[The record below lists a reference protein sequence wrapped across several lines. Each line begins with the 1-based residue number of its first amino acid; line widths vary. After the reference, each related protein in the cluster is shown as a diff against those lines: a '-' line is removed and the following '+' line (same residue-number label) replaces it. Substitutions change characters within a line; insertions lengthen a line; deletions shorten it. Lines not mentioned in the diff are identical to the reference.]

1 MANLYF
7 EATLNAEQLK
17 RSIADTN
24 KRVQGMAKNV
34 QQQGAEMDATFKRI
48 GAAMAGYFSITAA
61 KGFVD
66 QMVQVQSEF
75 QQLDIALTTMLG
87 NKAEAD
93 KLMGEVVELAAS
105 TPFSITE
112 LGQGAKRLLAFKEP
126 ADQVGDSLRR
136 LGDLAAG
143 ASVPVSDLIQAY
155 GKVSAKGR
163 MQAEELN
170 QFAERG
176 IPIISELAKVVG
188 ATDKEIY
195 KMAEQGKIG
204 FPELQKAIR
213 NMTDEGGMFYNL
225 MEKQSA
231 SLTGRITILGDAW
244 DRMLNEMGQNSE
256 GVLYGGISALNS
268 MVENYETVLD
278 VLKAIVVTY
287 GAYKGAV
294 VLLHMA
300 EKARNISGAISAW
313 FSLAKGIKTAK
324 DAQLAFNLATKM
336 NPLGLAAAGVAALVA
351 GIVLFT
357 GKTEQAAGV
366 SAEFSRDLED
376 QTKVLDANFK
386 ALKSTTSGTDARK
399 LAIDQINSKYGP
411 YLDNLL
417 TEKSTLEEIEEAQK
431 RATQELARSI
441 AFKAQQADL
450 ETFREDIAKSENAF
464 SQALKQ
470 LFALNDVPAEI
481 GGQVAAE
488 LDKMMREW
496 SETNIKN
503 RVGFGDAFA
512 QVFKDAGA
520 EIDLLGVKG
529 NNAYKGLFQSM
540 QTVIDARQ
548 DERKATAELS
558 SAYDAYLKQLG
569 LSDDRSKKNGTDTE
583 DGEVEGFKLEDFKK
597 HLDERKKA
605 YDEYNDAVRN
615 ARDEDRAAVKGYYS
629 ELVKDGD
636 TYKEYLEGLLRDSRD
651 NVEATTAIY
660 LAAAKANVDL
670 IDDRPDPIK
679 GKPRLSPIEA
689 ITPGPA
695 DTKALEAAV
704 QRYEKIYET
713 IRKSANVSK
722 NMEFAGHLIDAAYA
736 AQDVARAMS
745 EIDSELGETVSKVA
759 DIIGGFGNVASVLSD
774 VNASGFQKISS
785 VISLTLTVGN
795 ELMKIRK
802 NLAMEEINEQR
813 ALNKSL
819 ADQLDI
825 EAEINSLRRERA
837 RQELYHSAFLDPNF
851 KKQYEFALD
860 TMGESKKQMDEALG
874 TLMQNAVFSAEG
886 SASRRVMGTKTD
898 DYSFSIGQILGA
910 EYEKAGKSWLGVAL
924 DPLRIFG
931 GAGDFMAKILD
942 PFQLFGGYADNKA
955 QKNALGKLQDAF
967 NDTFAA
973 MGKTSADI
981 ANMTSQEWADFFS
994 LMDEMGYI
1002 TDEGTKRMV
1011 KNAKQ
1016 SAEEYAQ
1023 AMEEMKGIIKDIAGE
1038 LGTRLEASLVNAF
1051 KNGTNAA
1058 EDFKDVVNDVLQA
1071 MMMNDLVTPYFQKYF
1086 DKLQEEMD
1094 ASIKGGDGEWADDL
1108 IRFSEGITKAIPGAV
1123 DMMEKMDKAMKEA
1136 GFKGFAGG
1144 AAAAASL
1151 SGAIKGVSEETA
1163 SILAGQMNAMRINQA
1178 ESLRLMNESA
1188 RYWAEI
1194 AANTAYNRYLVSID
1208 ERLEGIK
1215 ANTAPRPHSSGSD
1228 PLKAKGF

>member
-7 EATLNAEQLK
+7 EATLDAEQLK
-17 RSIADTN
+17 KELRDVNHRLDGFTN
-24 KRVQGMAKNV
+24 QAK
-34 QQQGAEMDATFKRI
+34 QQGAELDSTFKRI

-66 QMVQVQSEF
+66 QMIQVRGEF
-75 QQLDIALTTMLG
+75 QQLDIALQTMLG
-87 NKAEAD
+87 SKAESD
-93 KLMGEVVELAAS
+93 KLMAEVVELAAN
-105 TPFSITE
+105 TPFSLTE

-136 LGDLAAG
+136 IGDLAAG

-155 GKVSAKGR
+155 GKVSAKGK

-231 SLTGRITILGDAW
+231 SLTGRISNLGDAW

-268 MVENYETVLD
+268 MVDNYETVLD

-300 EKARNISGAISAW
+300 EQARNISGAISAW

-351 GIVLFT
+351 AITLFANKTKSAQDIIAGLNESVSKFSNSGKEVERLAGEYETLRGKAERTKDENDRLNTVMEALSKSVPGVVTEFDEYGRVLDVNVEKVREFSEAQKEAAKIQLTKQIEDAQKEVEKLDKALAPLQRVFQEGITSSTIATAT
-357 GKTEQAAGV
+357 GGTRTIERTANEKEIAEAAERANKIYSEREQILQSISDAQKALNNLTAEPTKTEQQ
-366 SAEFSRDLED
+366 E
-376 QTKVLDANFK
+376 
-386 ALKSTTSGTDARK
+386 
-399 LAIDQINSKYGP
+399 
-411 YLDNLL
+411 
-417 TEKSTLEEIEEAQK
+417 TEEEAP
-431 RATQELARSI
+431 ANV
-441 AFKAQQADL
+441 L
-450 ETFREDIAKSENAF
+450 ETFK
-464 SQALKQ
+464 
-470 LFALNDVPAEI
+470 
-481 GGQVAAE
+481 
-488 LDKMMREW
+488 
-496 SETNIKN
+496 
-503 RVGFGDAFA
+503 
-512 QVFKDAGA
+512 
-520 EIDLLGVKG
+520 
-529 NNAYKGLFQSM
+529 KGL
-540 QTVIDARQ
+540 
-548 DERKATAELS
+548 E
-558 SAYDAYLKQLG
+558 
-569 LSDDRSKKNGTDTE
+569 
-583 DGEVEGFKLEDFKK
+583 
-597 HLDERKKA
+597 ERKKA
-605 YDEYNDAVRN
+605 YDDYNDAVRA
-615 ARDEDRAAVKGYYS
+615 ARDEDKAAVKGYYS
-629 ELVKDGD
+629 ELIKDGD

-679 GKPRLSPIEA
+679 GKPRLSPVEA

-704 QRYEKIYET
+704 QRYEKIYSI
-713 IRKSANVSK
+713 IRDITKTSMNIELADN
-722 NMEFAGHLIDAAYA
+722 LIDSAYA
-736 AQDVARAMS
+736 AHDVARAVS
-745 EIDSELGETVSKVA
+745 EIDADLGGSLMKVA
-759 DIIGGFGNVASVLSD
+759 DLIGGVGNVIGTLNDS
-774 VNASGFQKISS
+774 NASGFQKVSGI
-785 VISLTLTVGN
+785 ISLAITAGG
-795 ELMKIRK
+795 ELAKIRQGWQ
-802 NLAMEEINEQR
+802 NEEVNAQM

-819 ADQLDI
+819 ASQLDM

-837 RQELYHSAFLDPNF
+837 KQELYQSAFLDPNF
-851 KKQYEFALD
+851 KKQYESALD
-860 TMGESKKQMDEALG
+860 VMGDSKKQMDEALG
-874 TLMQNAVFSAEG
+874 TLMQNAVFTAEG
-886 SASRRVMGTKTD
+886 SADRRLFGTKTD
-898 DYSFSIGQILGA
+898 DYSFSIGQILGDYMA
-910 EYEKAGKSWLGVAL
+910 DYAGEGWQDLLFGQMNVGLQNKSFKDILGGLL
-924 DPLRIFG
+924 DP
-931 GAGDFMAKILD
+931 AGI
-942 PFQLFGGYADNKA
+942 FGGYADRKA
-955 QKNALGKLQDAF
+955 EGNALGQLKDAF

-981 ANMTSQEWADFFS
+981 AKMSSEEWADFFS

-1011 KNAKQ
+1011 QNAKAA
-1016 SAEEYAQ
+1016 AEEYAQ
-1023 AMEEMKGIIKDIAGE
+1023 AMEEMKDIIKSVAGD
-1038 LGTRLEASLVNAF
+1038 LGTSLESTLVNAF
-1051 KNGTNAA
+1051 KNGSDAA
-1058 EDFKDVVNDVLQA
+1058 MDFKDVVNDVLQSLF
-1071 MMMNDLVTPYFQKYF
+1071 MKEIITPYFQSYF
-1086 DKLQEEMD
+1086 DKLQSEMQSSMD
-1094 ASIKGGDGEWADDL
+1094 GGDGSWMDD
-1108 IRFSEGITKAIPGAV
+1108 IMRFSENVGPAFGGAI
-1123 DMMEKMDKAMKEA
+1123 DLMKDFDKAMQDA
-1136 GFKGFAGG
+1136 GFDGFSAG
-1144 AAAAASL
+1144 AADASL

-1163 SILAGQMNAMRINQA
+1163 SILAGQMNAIRINQA

-1194 AANTAYNRYLVSID
+1194 AANTSYNRYL
-1208 ERLEGIK
+1208 EGIHSDIK
-1215 ANTAPRPHSSGSD
+1215 AMRSAGSD
-1228 PLKAKGF
+1228 LKAKGF

>member
-24 KRVQGMAKNV
+24 KRVQGMAQNAK
-34 QQQGAEMDATFKRI
+34 QQGAEMDATFKRI

-66 QMVQVQSEF
+66 QMIQVRGEF
-75 QQLDIALTTMLG
+75 QQLDIALQTMLG
-87 NKAEAD
+87 SKAESD
-93 KLMGEVVELAAS
+93 KLMAEVVELAAN
-105 TPFSITE
+105 TPFSLTE

-155 GKVSAKGR
+155 GKVSAKGK

-231 SLTGRITILGDAW
+231 SLTGRISNLGDAW

-268 MVENYETVLD
+268 MVDNYETVLD

-300 EKARNISGAISAW
+300 EKARNVSGAISAW

-324 DAQLAFNLATKM
+324 DAQIAFNLATKM

-351 GIVLFT
+351 AITLFANKTKSAQEIVAGLNESVSKFSDSGKEVERLT
-357 GKTEQAAGV
+357 GEYETLRENTERTKDENDRLNTVMEALSKSVPGV
-366 SAEFSRDLED
+366 VTEFDEYGRVLDVNVAKVKEFSEAQKEAAKIQL
-376 QTKVLDANFK
+376 TK
-386 ALKSTTSGTDARK
+386 
-399 LAIDQINSKYGP
+399 Q
-411 YLDNLL
+411 
-417 TEKSTLEEIEEAQK
+417 IEEAQK
-431 RATQELARSI
+431 ALKKLDEKLAPLQRVYQEGIASSTIATTTGGSRVFERTATPDEIARDAKKANKIYAEREQILESI
-441 AFKAQQADL
+441 
-450 ETFREDIAKSENAF
+450 
-464 SQALKQ
+464 SQAQK
-470 LFALNDVPAEI
+470 ALNN
-481 GGQVAAE
+481 
-488 LDKMMREW
+488 L
-496 SETNIKN
+496 
-503 RVGFGDAFA
+503 
-512 QVFKDAGA
+512 
-520 EIDLLGVKG
+520 
-529 NNAYKGLFQSM
+529 
-540 QTVIDARQ
+540 
-548 DERKATAELS
+548 TAEPTKT
-558 SAYDAYLKQLG
+558 DGPTPEEEQLE
-569 LSDDRSKKNGTDTE
+569 NT
-583 DGEVEGFKLEDFKK
+583 LEDFKK

-615 ARDEDRAAVKGYYS
+615 ARDEDKAAVKGYYS
-629 ELVKDGD
+629 ELIKDGD

-670 IDDRPDPIK
+670 RDDRMDPIER
-679 GKPRLSPIEA
+679 KPFVSPVEA
-689 ITPGPA
+689 IIPGTT

-704 QRYEKIYET
+704 QRYEKIYAI
-713 IRKSANVSK
+713 IRDITKTSMNIELAEN
-722 NMEFAGHLIDAAYA
+722 LIDSAYA
-736 AQDVARAMS
+736 AQDVARAVS
-745 EIDSELGETVSKVA
+745 EIDADLGSALMKVA
-759 DIIGGFGNVASVLSD
+759 DLIGGVGNVISTLND
-774 VNASGFQKISS
+774 KNASGFQKVSGI
-785 VISLTLTVGN
+785 ISLAITAGG
-795 ELMKIRK
+795 ELAKIRQGWQ
-802 NLAMEEINEQR
+802 NEEVNAQM

-819 ADQLDI
+819 ANQLDM

-837 RQELYHSAFLDPNF
+837 RQELYQSAFLDPTF
-851 KKQYEFALD
+851 KKQYESALD
-860 TMGESKKQMDEALG
+860 SAGAAQRELENTVTS
-874 TLMQNAVFSAEG
+874 LMQNAVFTAKG
-886 SASRRVMGTKTD
+886 SAKRRLFGTKTD
-898 DYSFSIGQILGA
+898 NYSFGIGQILGDYMA
-910 EYEKAGKSWLGVAL
+910 DYAGEGWQDLLFGQMNVGLQNKSFKDIIGSLL
-924 DPLRIFG
+924 DP
-931 GAGDFMAKILD
+931 AG
-942 PFQLFGGYADNKA
+942 LFGGYADRKA
-955 QKNALGKLQDAF
+955 EGNALNKLKNNFQEVF
-967 NDTFAA
+967 NA
-973 MGKTSADI
+973 MGKTSADV
-981 ANMTSQEWADFFS
+981 ANMTAQEWVEFFRV
-994 LMDEMGYI
+994 MDEMGYV

-1011 KNAKQ
+1011 ENAKQ
-1016 SAEEYAQ
+1016 SAEEYAA

-1071 MMMNDLVTPYFQKYF
+1071 MMMNELITPYFQKYF

-1094 ASIKGGDGEWADDL
+1094 ASIKGGDGEWSDDL
-1108 IRFSEGITKAIPGAV
+1108 TRFSEGITKAIPGAV

-1144 AAAAASL
+1144 TAAAASL

-1194 AANTAYNRYLVSID
+1194 AANTSYNSRLVSID
-1208 ERLEGIK
+1208 ESLERIK
-1215 ANTAPRPHSSGSD
+1215 SNTTPRPSTPGSD

>member
-1 MANLYF
+1 MV
-7 EATLNAEQLK
+7 
-17 RSIADTN
+17 
-24 KRVQGMAKNV
+24 RVRG
-34 QQQGAEMDATFKRI
+34 
-48 GAAMAGYFSITAA
+48 
-61 KGFVD
+61 
-66 QMVQVQSEF
+66 EF
-75 QQLDIALTTMLG
+75 QQLEIAMESMIG
-87 NKAEAD
+87 NKARAD
-93 KLMGEVVELAAS
+93 QLMSDVIEMDAK
-105 TPFSITE
+105 TPFSLAE
-112 LGQGAKRLLAFKEP
+112 VGQGAKQLLAVQEP
-126 ADQVGDSLRR
+126 VDDVMNSLRQ
-136 LGDLAAG
+136 LGDISAG
-143 ASVPVSDLIQAY
+143 LSVPVSQLIKAY
-155 GKVSAKGR
+155 GDVRAKGKL
-163 MQAEELN
+163 MGQEML
-170 QFAERG
+170 QFMNAG
-176 IPIISELAKVVG
+176 VPMVAELAKQLNV
-188 ATDKEIY
+188 TN
-195 KMAEQGKIG
+195 AEVSELVSQGKVG
-204 FPELQKAIR
+204 FEDVKKVLS
-213 NMTDEGGMFYNL
+213 NLTDEGGMFYNL

-231 SLTGRITILGDAW
+231 SLTGRITILGDSW
-244 DRMLNEMGQNSE
+244 EQMLNKLGESNE
-256 GVLYGGISALNS
+256 GILYGGISALNS

-548 DERKATAELS
+548 DERKATEELS

-605 YDEYNDAVRN
+605 YDDYNDAVRN
-615 ARDEDRAAVKGYYS
+615 ARDEDKAAVKGYYS
-629 ELVKDGD
+629 ELIKDGD

-837 RQELYHSAFLDPNF
+837 RQELYHSAFLDPDF

-860 TMGESKKQMDEALG
+860 TMGESKKQMDETLGALVE
-874 TLMQNAVFSAEG
+874 NAVFSAEG
-886 SASRRVMGTKTD
+886 SARRRLMGRKTD
-898 DYSFSIGQILGA
+898 DYSFTFGQILGA

-955 QKNALGKLQDAF
+955 QKNALGKLQGAF
-967 NDTFAA
+967 NDTLSA

-981 ANMTSQEWADFFS
+981 ANMTAEEWAEFFS
-994 LMDEMGYI
+994 LMDKMGYI
-1002 TDEGTKRMV
+1002 TDENTRRMV
-1011 KNAKQ
+1011 ENAKEA
-1016 SAEEYAQ
+1016 AEEYIA
-1023 AMEEMKGIIKDIAGE
+1023 AMEEMRKVIKDIAGD
-1038 LGTRLEASLVNAF
+1038 LGARLGDTLVNAF
-1051 KNGTNAA
+1051 KNGSDAA
-1058 EDFKDVVNDVLQA
+1058 EDFKDVVNDVLQSIIA
-1071 MMMNDLVTPYFQKYF
+1071 NQLIGSYFQGYV
-1086 DKLQEEMD
+1086 DKLQAEMEESLGPD
-1094 ASIKGGDGEWADDL
+1094 GDGDITDD
-1108 IRFSEGITKAIPGAV
+1108 IVRFMDDIEKAIPGAEELLKYA
-1123 DMMEKMDKAMKEA
+1123 DERLKAL
-1136 GFKGFAGG
+1136 GYKGFSGDDTAGN
-1144 AAAAASL
+1144 SL
-1151 SGAIKGVSEETA
+1151 TGAIKGVSEETA
-1163 SILAGQMNAMRINQA
+1163 SILAGQMNSMRINQA

-1194 AANTAYNRYLVSID
+1194 AANTAYNKYLVSID

>member
-7 EATLNAEQLK
+7 EATLDADQL
-17 RSIADTN
+17 RRELRDVNNRLNGFT
-24 KRVQGMAKNV
+24 QQAK
-34 QQQGAEMDATFKRI
+34 QQGAEMDSTFKRI

-66 QMVQVQSEF
+66 QMIQVRGEF
-75 QQLDIALTTMLG
+75 QQLEIAMESIIG
-87 NKAEAD
+87 NKARAD
-93 KLMGEVVELAAS
+93 QLMSDVIEMDAK
-105 TPFSITE
+105 TPFSLAE
-112 LGQGAKRLLAFKEP
+112 VGQGAKQLLAVQEP
-126 ADQVGDSLRR
+126 VDDVMNSLRQ
-136 LGDLAAG
+136 LGDISAG
-143 ASVPVSDLIQAY
+143 LSVPLSQLIKAYGDVRAKGRLMGQEMLQFMNAGVPIVAELAKHMDVAESEVSDLVAK
-155 GKVSAKGR
+155 GKVGFNDVKAV
-163 MQAEELN
+163 
-170 QFAERG
+170 
-176 IPIISELAKVVG
+176 ISNLS
-188 ATDKEIY
+188 
-195 KMAEQGKIG
+195 
-204 FPELQKAIR
+204 
-213 NMTDEGGMFYNL
+213 DEGGMFYNL

-231 SLTGRITILGDAW
+231 SLTGRITILGDSW
-244 DRMLNEMGQNSE
+244 EQMLNKLGESNE
-256 GVLYGGISALNS
+256 GILYGGINALNY
-268 MVENYETVLD
+268 MVDNYETVLD

-336 NPLGLAAAGVAALVA
+336 NPWGLAAAGVAALVA
-351 GIVLFT
+351 AITIFANKTKSAQDIIADLNESVSKFSDS
-357 GKTEQAAGV
+357 GKEVERIAVEYETQSGKAERTKDENDGLNTVMEALSKSVPGVVTEFDEYG
-366 SAEFSRDLED
+366 R
-376 QTKVLDANFK
+376 VLDVN
-386 ALKSTTSGTDARK
+386 
-399 LAIDQINSKYGP
+399 I
-411 YLDNLL
+411 
-417 TEKSTLEEIEEAQK
+417 EKVRDFSEAQK
-431 RATQELARSI
+431 EAATIQLTKQIDEAEKAVEKLDKQLAPLQRVFQEGIISSTISTATGGTRTIERRANEDEIAEAAERANKIYSEREQILESI
-441 AFKAQQADL
+441 
-450 ETFREDIAKSENAF
+450 
-464 SQALKQ
+464 SQAQK
-470 LFALNDVPAEI
+470 ALNNLTAEPTKTEPPKTEDEDPANALE
-481 GGQVAAE
+481 E
-488 LDKMMREW
+488 
-496 SETNIKN
+496 
-503 RVGFGDAFA
+503 
-512 QVFKDAGA
+512 FK
-520 EIDLLGVKG
+520 
-529 NNAYKGLFQSM
+529 KGL
-540 QTVIDARQ
+540 
-548 DERKATAELS
+548 E
-558 SAYDAYLKQLG
+558 
-569 LSDDRSKKNGTDTE
+569 
-583 DGEVEGFKLEDFKK
+583 
-597 HLDERKKA
+597 ERKKA
-605 YDEYNDAVRN
+605 YDDYNDAVRN

-629 ELVKDGD
+629 ELIKDGD

-898 DYSFSIGQILGA
+898 DYSFSIGQLLGA

-1016 SAEEYAQ
+1016 STEEYAQ

-1136 GFKGFAGG
+1136 GFKGFAVG
-1144 AAAAASL
+1144 AADASL

-1163 SILAGQMNAMRINQA
+1163 SILAGQMNAIRINQA

-1194 AANTAYNRYLVSID
+1194 AANTSYNRYL
-1208 ERLEGIK
+1208 EGIHSDIK
-1215 ANTAPRPHSSGSD
+1215 AMRSAGSD
-1228 PLKAKGF
+1228 LKAKGF

>member
-7 EATLNAEQLK
+7 EATLDADQLK
-17 RSIADTN
+17 RELRDVNHRLDGFT
-24 KRVQGMAKNV
+24 KQAK
-34 QQQGAEMDATFKRI
+34 QQGAEMDATFKRI

-66 QMVQVQSEF
+66 QMIQVRGEF

-87 NKAEAD
+87 SKAEAD
-93 KLMGEVVELAAS
+93 KLMGEVVELAAN
-105 TPFSITE
+105 TPFSLTE

-143 ASVPVSDLIQAY
+143 ASVPVTDLIQAY
-155 GKVSAKGR
+155 GKVSAKGK

-231 SLTGRITILGDAW
+231 SLTGRISNLGDAW

-268 MVENYETVLD
+268 MVDNYETVLD

-324 DAQLAFNLATKM
+324 DAQIAFNLATKM

-357 GKTEQAAGV
+357 GKTEQASGV

-376 QTKVLDANFK
+376 QTKILDANFK

-417 TEKSTLEEIEEAQK
+417 TEKSTLEDIEEAQK

-488 LDKMMREW
+488 LDKMMRDW

-548 DERKATAELS
+548 DERKATEELS

-569 LSDDRSKKNGTDTE
+569 LSDDSSKKKGTDTE
-583 DGEVEGFKLEDFKK
+583 DGEIEGFKLEDFKK
-597 HLDERKKA
+597 QLDERKKA
-605 YDEYNDAVRN
+605 YDEYNDAVRA

-629 ELVKDGD
+629 ELIKDGD
-636 TYKEYLEGLLRDSRD
+636 TYKEYLEGLLRDSRN

-670 IDDRPDPIK
+670 IDDRPEPIK
-679 GKPRLSPIEA
+679 GKPRLSPVEA

-704 QRYEKIYET
+704 QRYEKIYSI
-713 IRKSANVSK
+713 IRDITKTSMNIELADN
-722 NMEFAGHLIDAAYA
+722 LIDSAYA
-736 AQDVARAMS
+736 AHDVARAVS
-745 EIDSELGETVSKVA
+745 EIDADLGGSLMKVA
-759 DIIGGFGNVASVLSD
+759 DLIGGVGNVIGTLNDS
-774 VNASGFQKISS
+774 NASGFQKVSGI
-785 VISLTLTVGN
+785 ISLAITAGG
-795 ELMKIRK
+795 ELAKIRQGWQ
-802 NLAMEEINEQR
+802 NEEVNAQM

-819 ADQLDI
+819 ASQLDM

-837 RQELYHSAFLDPNF
+837 KQELYQSAFLDPNF
-851 KKQYEFALD
+851 KKQYESALD
-860 TMGESKKQMDEALG
+860 VMGDSKKQMDEALG
-874 TLMQNAVFSAEG
+874 TLMQNAVFTAEG
-886 SASRRVMGTKTD
+886 SADRRLFGTKTD
-898 DYSFSIGQILGA
+898 DYSFGIGQILGD
-910 EYEKAGKSWLGVAL
+910 YMSDYAGEGWQDLLFGQMNVGLQNKSFKDILGSLL
-924 DPLRIFG
+924 DP
-931 GAGDFMAKILD
+931 AGI
-942 PFQLFGGYADNKA
+942 FGGYADRKA
-955 QKNALGKLQDAF
+955 EGNALGQLKDAF

-981 ANMTSQEWADFFS
+981 AKMSSEEWADFFS

-1002 TDEGTKRMV
+1002 TDEGTKSMV
-1011 KNAKQ
+1011 QNAKAA
-1016 SAEEYAQ
+1016 AEEYAA
-1023 AMEEMKGIIKDIAGE
+1023 AMEEMKGIIKDVAGD
-1038 LGTRLEASLVNAF
+1038 LGASLESTLVNAF
-1051 KNGTNAA
+1051 KNGSDAA
-1058 EDFKDVVNDVLQA
+1058 MDFKDVVNDVLQSLF
-1071 MMMNDLVTPYFQKYF
+1071 MKEIITPYFQSYF
-1086 DKLQEEMD
+1086 DKLQSEMQSSMD
-1094 ASIKGGDGEWADDL
+1094 GGDGSWMDD
-1108 IRFSEGITKAIPGAV
+1108 IMRFSENVGPAFGGAI
-1123 DMMEKMDKAMKEA
+1123 DLMKDFDKAMQEA
-1136 GFKGFAGG
+1136 GFDGFSAGP
-1144 AAAAASL
+1144 ADASL

-1163 SILAGQMNAMRINQA
+1163 SILAGQMNAIRINQA

-1194 AANTAYNRYLVSID
+1194 AANTSYNRYL
-1208 ERLEGIK
+1208 EGIHADIK
-1215 ANTAPRPHSSGSD
+1215 AMRSAGSD
-1228 PLKAKGF
+1228 LKAKGF

>member
-66 QMVQVQSEF
+66 QMVQVRGEF

-87 NKAEAD
+87 SKAEAD

-105 TPFSITE
+105 TPFSLTE

-136 LGDLAAG
+136 IGDLAAG
-143 ASVPVSDLIQAY
+143 ASVPVGDLIQAY

-231 SLTGRITILGDAW
+231 SLTGRISNLGDAW

-351 GIVLFT
+351 AITIFANKTKSAQDIIADLNESVSKFSDS
-357 GKTEQAAGV
+357 GKEVERLAGEYETLRGKAERTKDENDRLNTVMEALSKSVPGVVTEFDEYGRALDV
-366 SAEFSRDLED
+366 NIEKVREFSEAQKEAAKIQL
-376 QTKVLDANFK
+376 TK
-386 ALKSTTSGTDARK
+386 
-399 LAIDQINSKYGP
+399 Q
-411 YLDNLL
+411 
-417 TEKSTLEEIEEAQK
+417 IEEAQK
-431 RATQELARSI
+431 AVE
-441 AFKAQQADL
+441 
-450 ETFREDIAKSENAF
+450 
-464 SQALKQ
+464 
-470 LFALNDVPAEI
+470 
-481 GGQVAAE
+481 E
-488 LDKMMREW
+488 LDKKLAPLQRVFQEGITSSTIATAMGDTRTIERRANEDEIAEAAERANKIYSEREQILESISQAQKALNNLT
-496 SETNIKN
+496 SEVPPPDPDPDPDPDGESPLEK
-503 RVGFGDAFA
+503 
-512 QVFKDAGA
+512 FK
-520 EIDLLGVKG
+520 
-529 NNAYKGLFQSM
+529 KGL
-540 QTVIDARQ
+540 
-548 DERKATAELS
+548 E
-558 SAYDAYLKQLG
+558 
-569 LSDDRSKKNGTDTE
+569 
-583 DGEVEGFKLEDFKK
+583 
-597 HLDERKKA
+597 ERKKA
-605 YDEYNDAVRN
+605 YDDYNDAVRA
-615 ARDEDRAAVKGYYS
+615 ARDEDKAAVKGYYS
-629 ELVKDGD
+629 ELIKDGD
-636 TYKEYLEGLLRDSRD
+636 TYKEYLEGLLRDSRN

-670 IDDRPDPIK
+670 IDDRPEPIK
-679 GKPRLSPIEA
+679 GGPRMSPVEA

-704 QRYEKIYET
+704 QRYGKIYDT
-713 IRKSANVSK
+713 IRESVNVSK

-736 AQDVARAMS
+736 AQDVAGAIS

-837 RQELYHSAFLDPNF
+837 KQDLYQSAFLDPNF

-860 TMGESKKQMDEALG
+860 TMGESKKQMDETLGALVE
-874 TLMQNAVFSAEG
+874 NAVFSAEG
-886 SASRRVMGTKTD
+886 SASRRIMGTKTD
-898 DYSFSIGQILGA
+898 DYSFTFGQILGD
-910 EYEKAGKSWLGVAL
+910 EYEKAGKSLLGVAL

-955 QKNALGKLQDAF
+955 QKDALGKLQGAF

-1011 KNAKQ
+1011 QNAKQ
-1016 SAEEYAQ
+1016 SAEEYAA

-1094 ASIKGGDGEWADDL
+1094 ASIKGGDGEWSDDL
-1108 IRFSEGITKAIPGAV
+1108 TRFSEGITKAIPGAV
-1123 DMMEKMDKAMKEA
+1123 DMMEKMDKAMKDA

-1194 AANTAYNRYLVSID
+1194 AANTSYNRYLVSID

>member
-1 MANLYF
+1 MV
-7 EATLNAEQLK
+7 
-17 RSIADTN
+17 
-24 KRVQGMAKNV
+24 RVRG
-34 QQQGAEMDATFKRI
+34 
-48 GAAMAGYFSITAA
+48 
-61 KGFVD
+61 
-66 QMVQVQSEF
+66 EF
-75 QQLDIALTTMLG
+75 QQLEIAMESMIG
-87 NKAEAD
+87 NKARAD
-93 KLMGEVVELAAS
+93 QLMSDVIEMDAK
-105 TPFSITE
+105 TPFSLAE
-112 LGQGAKRLLAFKEP
+112 VGQGAKQLLAVQEP
-126 ADQVGDSLRR
+126 AEDIVDTMRR
-136 LGDLAAG
+136 LGDLSAG
-143 ASVPVSDLIQAY
+143 LSVPISQLIKAY
-155 GKVSAKGR
+155 GDVRAKGKL
-163 MQAEELN
+163 MGQEML
-170 QFAERG
+170 QFMNAG
-176 IPIISELAKVVG
+176 VPMVAELAKQLNV
-188 ATDKEIY
+188 TN
-195 KMAEQGKIG
+195 AEVSELVSQGKVG
-204 FPELQKAIR
+204 FEDVKKVLAGLA
-213 NMTDEGGMFYNL
+213 DESRMFYNL

-231 SLTGRITILGDAW
+231 SLTGRISNLGDAW
-244 DRMLNEMGQNSE
+244 DNMLNEMGQNSE

-548 DERKATAELS
+548 DERKATEELS

-605 YDEYNDAVRN
+605 YDDYNDAVRN
-615 ARDEDRAAVKGYYS
+615 ARDEDKAAVKGYYS
-629 ELVKDGD
+629 ELIKDGD
-636 TYKEYLEGLLRDSRD
+636 TYKEYLEGLLRDSHD

-736 AQDVARAMS
+736 AQDVARAIS

-837 RQELYHSAFLDPNF
+837 RQELYHSAFLDPDF

-874 TLMQNAVFSAEG
+874 TLMQNAVFTAEG
-886 SASRRVMGTKTD
+886 KAKRRLFGTKTD
-898 DYSFSIGQILGA
+898 DYSFTFGQILGA
-910 EYEKAGKSWLGVAL
+910 EYEKAGKSLLGAVL

-942 PFQLFGGYADNKA
+942 PLQLFGGYADNKA
-955 QKNALGKLQDAF
+955 QKDALGKLQDAF
-967 NDTFAA
+967 NDTAAA

-981 ANMTSQEWADFFS
+981 IRMSSEELADFFS

-1011 KNAKQ
+1011 ENAKAA
-1016 SAEEYAQ
+1016 AEEYAQ
-1023 AMEEMKGIIKDIAGE
+1023 AMEEMKGIIKNVAGD
-1038 LGTRLEASLVNAF
+1038 LGANLESTLVNAF
-1051 KNGTNAA
+1051 KSGSDAA
-1058 EDFKDVVNDVLQA
+1058 MDFKDVVNDVLQSLF
-1071 MMMNDLVTPYFQKYF
+1071 MKEIITPYFQDYF
-1086 DKLQEEMD
+1086 DVLQSEMQSSMD
-1094 ASIKGGDGEWADDL
+1094 GGDGSWMDD
-1108 IRFSEGITKAIPGAV
+1108 IMRFSENVGPAFGGAI
-1123 DMMEKMDKAMKEA
+1123 DLMKDFDKAMQEA
-1136 GFKGFAGG
+1136 GFDGFSAG
-1144 AAAAASL
+1144 AADASL

-1163 SILAGQMNAMRINQA
+1163 SILAGQMNAIRINQA

-1194 AANTAYNRYLVSID
+1194 AANTSYNRYL
-1208 ERLEGIK
+1208 EGIHSDIK
-1215 ANTAPRPHSSGSD
+1215 AMRSAGSD
-1228 PLKAKGF
+1228 LKAKGF